1 MVIGWRP
8 RVVATRALEVRPFGG
23 DEVNV
28 KRFSIL
34 LFLTAA
40 LLAIQVGCASGP
52 AGPTGTASEIADRI
66 IDEAGLQRLA
76 EARSLE
82 SDEDKLFFLGS
93 ADYPPFADAA
103 VVQAMIRIDP
113 RLLVVIRAADEKDVP
128 QIKTDLEKNIDP
140 NRLICVRFSLDD
152 VVLDSRG
159 DVVFMTINPDAEQR
173 TALAETFKKIE

>member
-1 MVIGWRP
+1 M
-8 RVVATRALEVRPFGG
+8 
-23 DEVNV
+23 

-34 LFLTAA
+34 LFVTTI

-52 AGPTGTASEIADRI
+52 AGPAGTASEIADGI
-66 IDEAGLQRLA
+66 IDEAGIERLA

-82 SDEDKLFFLGS
+82 TDEDKLFFLGS

-128 QIKTDLEKNIDP
+128 DIKADLEKNIDP
-140 NRLICVRFSLDD
+140 DRLICVRFSLDD

-159 DVVFMTINPDAEQR
+159 DVVFMAINPDAEQR
-173 TALAETFKKIE
+173 TALAEAFKKIE